1 MCDPLFTTEF
11 YMFTSGMS
19 ACHSPF
25 GGSVHVG
32 TSAASAGLHFT
43 ALNAFSSDSYGL
55 RPLKGN
61 DIWDSSIISPSPCP
75 WNAEN
80 NQTVTDPSLALDL
93 GNSHAYIDAFTPF
106 PYNYTHASSCQGL
119 PLDLPGCKQI
129 EGLDGQLEPRSNAK
143 YFKQPGVDGLSLLP
157 DKIDHK
163 RLEEVKRERFLQS
176 NRTAASK
183 CRKKKKEHIML
194 LESQFKEQS
203 GKREELASAISQLH
217 ADISVL
223 KDEVLK
229 HSQCGDRYIN
239 LYLGRI
245 MKIYNDATS
254 GMADV
259 ADTPDSQTAQTGQAA
274 LLLGSDGLP

>member
-1 MCDPLFTTEF
+1 
-11 YMFTSGMS
+11 
-19 ACHSPF
+19 
-25 GGSVHVG
+25 
-32 TSAASAGLHFT
+32 
-43 ALNAFSSDSYGL
+43 
-55 RPLKGN
+55 
-61 DIWDSSIISPSPCP
+61 
-75 WNAEN
+75 
-80 NQTVTDPSLALDL
+80 
-93 GNSHAYIDAFTPF
+93 
-106 PYNYTHASSCQGL
+106 
-119 PLDLPGCKQI
+119 
-129 EGLDGQLEPRSNAK
+129 
-143 YFKQPGVDGLSLLP
+143 
-157 DKIDHK
+157 
-163 RLEEVKRERFLQS
+163 
-176 NRTAASK
+176 
-183 CRKKKKEHIML
+183 ML

-203 GKREELASAISQLH
+203 GKREELVSAISQLH